1 MQVEVEQRF
10 RRIFEVREQALVQVL
25 VLVMLQASMQ
35 ATCVCVLVLALAIVL
50 ALVQHSNVC
59 MQYMHLLE
67 VHRNQKAL
75 EIAFRRNID
84 HEN

>member
-10 RRIFEVREQALVQVL
+10 RRIFEVREQALVQVS

-35 ATCVCVLVLALAIVL
+35 ATYVCVLVLALA
-50 ALVQHSNVC
+50 QHFDVY

-75 EIAFRRNID
+75 EITFRRNID

>member
-10 RRIFEVREQALVQVL
+10 RRIFEVREQALVQVS

-35 ATCVCVLVLALAIVL
+35 ATCVCVLVLALA
-50 ALVQHSNVC
+50 QHSDVC